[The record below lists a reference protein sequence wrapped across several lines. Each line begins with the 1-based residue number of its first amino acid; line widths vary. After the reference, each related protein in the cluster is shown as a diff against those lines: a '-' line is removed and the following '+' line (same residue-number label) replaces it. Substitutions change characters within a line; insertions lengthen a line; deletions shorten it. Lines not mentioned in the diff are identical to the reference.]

1 MKLVPM
7 KPNIQQQFADAL
19 TQTGVDLKQAGADV
33 ALFTAQRGAHV
44 ASVAAANEPGLE
56 QVMRDE
62 QDRCFLFATG
72 RTVRSGDVADAQ
84 AWSLFRGF
92 LIGVATA

>member
-19 TQTGVDLKQAGADV
+19 AQTGVELEQAGADV
-33 ALFTAQRGAHV
+33 ALFTAQRAAHV
-44 ASVAAANEPGLE
+44 SAAAAANEPGLD

-72 RTVRSGDVADAQ
+72 RTVRSGDAADAQ
-84 AWSLFRGF
+84 AWGLFRGF
-92 LIGVATA
+92 LIGVASA

>member
-19 TQTGVDLKQAGADV
+19 TQTGVDLKAAGADV

-72 RTVRSGDVADAQ
+72 RTVRAGDAADLQ
-84 AWSLFRGF
+84 AWGLFRGF
-92 LIGVATA
+92 LLGAASA